1 MRLARWLAIA
11 LALWGALLS
20 YFLFTGRLP
29 AAWLRA
35 PAKPA
40 PAPHDGTPP
49 AAQPPVAEEAAPD
62 APPAP
67 APEPAP
73 AMPGAP
79 SALPA
84 TRYAV
89 CAREEAPPLLSR
101 VRVTKDGPSLWALHC
116 GPSVHLMSIEREG
129 DTLIARRVMRARVPA
144 RSPAEAPRPAR
155 VRAGDVDGDGRSDLL
170 VPTLFTDRNDAPAA
184 GTLTLLRQRAEG
196 GFEAPRR
203 LFDIAIGDVATAALD
218 AQPGQDLALLHLLDA
233 RNARSN
239 ELWLVHGGP
248 SPLRYAQ
255 IPAGVGSNALCTA
268 DLDADGLDDV
278 IAASEREQRVR
289 IWLSSRGEGA
299 QAEPIALESP
309 GAREVI
315 CGDVDGDG
323 KPDAVLNGTSVSLLL
338 AGKDF
343 RAEPI
348 VLPDSAGLR
357 DVQLEDVDGDGK
369 LDVVGYAHP
378 SLIAL
383 QQGAGLAFT
392 RSTLATLRGDF
403 GVLFARAARLDDDS
417 RPDLVL
423 ILLSNAAD
431 AAIEL
436 AVARDLHDG
445 LAVEPASHVE
455 PARDAALAE
464 HFDLP

>member
-1 MRLARWLAIA
+1 MRVARWIAFA

-20 YFLFTGRLP
+20 YLLFTGQLPSAWLP
-29 AAWLRA
+29 AAARPL
-35 PAKPA
+35 PAA
-40 PAPHDGTPP
+40 HDQAVQP
-49 AAQPPVAEEAAPD
+49 AQPPAAEEAAPD
-62 APPAP
+62 EPPA
-67 APEPAP
+67 AP
-73 AMPGAP
+73 AAP

-101 VRVTKDGPSLWALHC
+101 VRVTKDGAALWALHC
-116 GPSVHLMSIEREG
+116 GPSVHLLSIEREG
-129 DTLIARRVMRARVPA
+129 DALVARRVLRARVPA

-155 VRAGDVDGDGRSDLL
+155 VRAGDVDGDGRNDLI
-170 VPTLFTDRNDAPAA
+170 VPSLFADRSDAPAA
-184 GTLTLLRQRAEG
+184 GTLALLRQRAEG
-196 GFEAPRR
+196 SFEAPRR
-203 LFDIAIGDVATAALD
+203 VFDIAVGDVTAAALD

-255 IPAGVGSNALCTA
+255 MPAGVGSNALCAA

-278 IAASEREQRVR
+278 IATSEREQRVR

-348 VLPDSAGLR
+348 AVPDSAGLR

-369 LDVVGYAHP
+369 LDLVGYAHP
-378 SLIAL
+378 NVIAL

-423 ILLSNAAD
+423 ILLSSGAD